1 MKSTHTYTLSRLVQ
15 KLYPVS
21 YYDADGRSS
30 YVGEVEYVYAAYFT
44 DENGNTKRRC
54 IPHTATYN
62 KLLGKAII
70 NHNMKVTHYNP
81 EHDIII
87 VERR

>member
-1 MKSTHTYTLSRLVQ
+1 MKSTHTYTITRLVQ
-15 KLYPVS
+15 KLYPVG
-21 YYDADGRSS
+21 YYDGDRSY
-30 YVGEVEYVYAAYFT
+30 YVGEVEYVYAVYFT

-54 IPHTATYN
+54 VPHTPTWN
-62 KLLGKAII
+62 KLLGKAVIK
-70 NHNMKVTHYNP
+70 HNMKVTHYNA

>member
-15 KLYPVS
+15 QLLPVG
-21 YYDADGRSS
+21 YYEADGRSY

-44 DENGNTKRRC
+44 DENGNMKRRA

-62 KLLGKAII
+62 KLLGSAII
-70 NHNMKVTHYNP
+70 KHNMKVTHYNP